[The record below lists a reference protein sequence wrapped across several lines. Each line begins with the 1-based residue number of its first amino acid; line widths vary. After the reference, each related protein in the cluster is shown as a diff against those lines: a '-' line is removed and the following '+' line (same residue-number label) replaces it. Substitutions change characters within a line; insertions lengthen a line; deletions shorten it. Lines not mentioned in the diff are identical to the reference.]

1 MAWNEATSPRIAAIA
16 GLGLRDLRLV
26 TEDEI
31 KEVFATVLRQVADV
45 APPSVPVPV
54 HDTANPTLPY
64 RRQHQAADTP
74 PIPPVH
80 VYEPQHPPDIARPDI
95 AMAPIPAKA
104 RTLTELAQQLHDRN
118 ARGY

>member
-1 MAWNEATSPRIAAIA
+1 MTWNEATSPRIAAIA

-45 APPSVPVPV
+45 APPSMRVN
-54 HDTANPTLPY
+54 DTVNPMPPH
-64 RRQHQAADTP
+64 RRQHQAADTL
-74 PIPPVH
+74 PIPAVH
-80 VYEPQHPPDIARPDI
+80 DYGHQHQPDIAQPDI
-95 AMAPIPAKA
+95 AMAPMPAKP
-104 RTLTELAQQLHDRN
+104 RTLAELAQQLHDRN